1 MTRIAVPSPI
11 SCGIFLSYKCN
22 CQCRYCMYACSPH
35 WNSVRMKSWEM
46 LGNLF
51 WTAWLHKSL
60 KCYPEV
66 IILHSVSFLHKS
78 YEANANGRGDGF
90 GTELYGLETI
100 FQERNASGK
109 WLASLIIVI
118 GGDGGGPISLSPKDT
133 AHSQTARGL
142 GSGVQIDNTYV

>member
-1 MTRIAVPSPI
+1 
-11 SCGIFLSYKCN
+11 
-22 CQCRYCMYACSPH
+22 
-35 WNSVRMKSWEM
+35 MKSWEM

-60 KCYPEV
+60 KCYPE
-66 IILHSVSFLHKS
+66 ITILHSVSFLHKS

-109 WLASLIIVI
+109 WLASLIIA
-118 GGDGGGPISLSPKDT
+118 SLKDASFST
-133 AHSQTARGL
+133 LVKRSL
-142 GSGVQIDNTYV
+142 DSEE